1 MSVLMRRENTLII
14 EPGSD
19 ISKIQIINF
28 ILLPN
33 SKKHFE
39 GPPLQLEYSYFRKM
53 ELDRQNNFIEDL
65 NNKLKYDQNFK
76 NYTSL
81 SQIILLLI
89 CLICV
94 WSYAI
99 NQYKTESI
107 FTQRLVIIFR
117 FFALITLILN
127 LITQYVILS
136 DKGNKIMEKAF
147 DIFNA
152 QVIIQVKQN
161 NYVQFNIDKYS
172 YKFQNQTMQEQY
184 DKFINQ
190 QINIDA
196 YQSFVNMSQDELQ
209 KQVSQVQL
217 RSTVLTIFVIIFF
230 GIIVIVP
237 IIVAKSE
244 YNLAYDIRIKIRFL
258 LKILEFRAKPDLL
271 KQLMEAAQEINM

>member
-1 MSVLMRRENTLII
+1 M
-14 EPGSD
+14 
-19 ISKIQIINF
+19 
-28 ILLPN
+28 
-33 SKKHFE
+33 
-39 GPPLQLEYSYFRKM
+39 
-53 ELDRQNNFIEDL
+53 
-65 NNKLKYDQNFK
+65 
-76 NYTSL
+76 
-81 SQIILLLI
+81 LLLI

-94 WSYAI
+94 WSYVI

-147 DIFNA
+147 DILNA

-172 YKFQNQTMQEQY
+172 YQFLNQTMQEQY
-184 DKFINQ
+184 NKFVNQ
-190 QINIDA
+190 QINIDT
-196 YQSFVNMSQDELQ
+196 YQSFVNLSQDELQ
-209 KQVSQVQL
+209 KQISQVQL
-217 RSTVLTIFVIIFF
+217 RSTILTIFVIIFF
-230 GIIVIVP
+230 GTIVIVP
-237 IIVAKSE
+237 ILVAKSE
-244 YNLAYDIRIKIRFL
+244 YNVAYDIRIKIRFL